1 MYSVALV
8 ISISVCAGSKVS
20 ENARKR
26 LVVAVGLENGCLQG
40 NQRTQRK
47 LRTVCLKSE
56 EQNRSVVTRWDRGIC
71 QGQVRARNRVE
82 LAGGCAGQAMI

>member
-1 MYSVALV
+1 MKVVENGWFWFENGCVTVSVSRFLSLFVYSVALV

-40 NQRTQRK
+40 NQRTK
-47 LRTVCLKSE
+47 ES
-56 EQNRSVVTRWDRGIC
+56 
-71 QGQVRARNRVE
+71 
-82 LAGGCAGQAMI
+82 